1 VHIGLEQTQA
11 VIAVRFAFFF
21 AQAMAM
27 LAMAGLVFARA

>member
-1 VHIGLEQTQA
+1 
-11 VIAVRFAFFF
+11 VRFAFFF